1 MTLADTLAPY
11 PPPRRIAGARR
22 AIHDALVESRTKL
35 VVVDDDPTGTQTVH
49 GVRVYMEW
57 SVETL
62 LAALARP
69 EPLFYLSTNSRS
81 LARGEA
87 VTLAHGLGR
96 NLRTAAERSG
106 TRIVIASRSDS
117 TLRGHFPAEVDAL
130 ASEIP
135 GPVDGIL
142 LVPAFFDA
150 GRYTID
156 NIHWVEIGGELV
168 PAHQTEFAHDPDFG
182 FTHSD
187 LRQWVQEKTGGAVP
201 AGSVMSVSLDQLRRE
216 TPAWIGAFLAQARG
230 GGPVVAN
237 AASDEDLEVLALGVQ
252 EAEKL
257 GKKFIY
263 RTGAS
268 FVKVRGGVED
278 RPLLTRREM
287 SPCTGAGLIVA
298 GSWVARTTAQIEELV
313 ASRPVAAVEISAAL
327 LQSDSTRTEEVERA
341 ASAVTEALRKNV
353 TVLLST
359 SRARLQ
365 TSDFLAGGKRIMSG
379 LCDVVTRI
387 APRPGF
393 VVAKGGITSI
403 EIARTA
409 LGCSQAE
416 VLGQVLKGVP
426 VWKLGA
432 GSRWSDVPYVVF
444 PGNVGDGAALLKVV
458 ETLAG

>member
-1 MTLADTLAPY
+1 
-11 PPPRRIAGARR
+11 
-22 AIHDALVESRTKL
+22 
-35 VVVDDDPTGTQTVH
+35 
-49 GVRVYMEW
+49 
-57 SVETL
+57 
-62 LAALARP
+62 
-69 EPLFYLSTNSRS
+69 
-81 LARGEA
+81 
-87 VTLAHGLGR
+87 
-96 NLRTAAERSG
+96 
-106 TRIVIASRSDS
+106 
-117 TLRGHFPAEVDAL
+117 
-130 ASEIP
+130 
-135 GPVDGIL
+135 
-142 LVPAFFDA
+142 
-150 GRYTID
+150 
-156 NIHWVEIGGELV
+156 
-168 PAHQTEFAHDPDFG
+168 
-182 FTHSD
+182 
-187 LRQWVQEKTGGAVP
+187 
-201 AGSVMSVSLDQLRRE
+201 
-216 TPAWIGAFLAQARG
+216 
-230 GGPVVAN
+230 
-237 AASDEDLEVLALGVQ
+237 
-252 EAEKL
+252 
-257 GKKFIY
+257 
-263 RTGAS
+263 
-268 FVKVRGGVED
+268 VED

-313 ASRPVAAVEISAAL
+313 ASRPVSAVEISAAL